1 MIQTSTATTLLTYQ
15 PAVTN
20 TKIGTAMP
28 FNLFDHF
35 DVGGFTVYF
44 EFSRNTFTIQR
55 YVHVVLGFIFTMI
68 PSDPYLCLVS
78 HNEAKY

>member
-1 MIQTSTATTLLTYQ
+1 MQGSSNTVSVQLTAFAMIQTSTATTLLTYQ

-20 TKIGTAMP
+20 TKIGTTMP

-35 DVGGFTVYF
+35 DTGGFTVYF

-55 YVHVVLGFIFTMI
+55 YDL
-68 PSDPYLCLVS
+68 
-78 HNEAKY
+78 